1 MLDDQEETGW
11 KYIHGDVFRFPPYRS
26 LFCAFVGTGFQVGPC
41 QLPVSSLQQVVHLL
55 VWGVPGGTLVSVVT
69 ALPGDLA

>member
-26 LFCAFVGTGFQVGPC
+26 LFCAFVGTGFQVGPLSAISVLIC
-41 QLPVSSLQQVVHLL
+41 SRVCISWRVLNPEVCLQLMS
-55 VWGVPGGTLVSVVT
+55 
-69 ALPGDLA
+69 